1 MQPIQPDSNSL
12 AVHRDHRMQTVAA
25 KSKTSCVAITAAQ
38 VSLLTDFMRESSAG
52 CTTASR
58 SLASWEAKATTSPS
72 TTSSTCSSKGSGGT
86 WYCHASARPVSNG
99 SDSQQW
105 LRQSAMGEAVSN
117 GLGSQQWVRQS
128 AMGSRVWSRGWML
141 QHGVGVCRLQ

>member
-1 MQPIQPDSNSL
+1 MGQQWL
-12 AVHRDHRMQTVAA
+12 RQ
-25 KSKTSCVAITAAQ
+25 
-38 VSLLTDFMRESSAG
+38 SAMG
-52 CTTASR
+52 R
-58 SLASWEAKATTSPS
+58 
-72 TTSSTCSSKGSGGT
+72 
-86 WYCHASARPVSNG
+86 NG
-99 SDSQQW
+99 LGSQQW